1 MKQHAYWLRRAAAA
15 LLCLGLL
22 AGAVGCQ
29 EKEAPVSSAPQA
41 TAAPTPEP
49 TPAPTPEPTPTPTA
63 EPTATPA
70 PTPAGD
76 FEALFQENPIDSLFE
91 ESMSLATSF
100 TTMEQACDTAAQR
113 WQQVIDRAYQQAQGA
128 LSGEELTALE
138 EEQSQWEGSL
148 DGQVEELRAQTGDS
162 PDGAVTVARQI
173 VELYRQRAK
182 ALCQTAYEATGEMPS
197 FQSEDPVG

>member
-22 AGAVGCQ
+22 AGAAGCQ
-29 EKEAPVSSAPQA
+29 EKETPVSSAPQA

-49 TPAPTPEPTPTPTA
+49 TPAPTPEPTPTPTP

>member
-22 AGAVGCQ
+22 AGAAGCQ
-29 EKEAPVSSAPQA
+29 EKETPVSSAPQA
-41 TAAPTPEP
+41 TATPTPEP
-49 TPAPTPEPTPTPTA
+49 TPPPTPEPTPTPTP

-70 PTPAGD
+70 TPAGG

-138 EEQSQWEGSL
+138 EEQSQWESSL
-148 DGQVEELRAQTGDS
+148 DSQVEELRAQTGDS